1 MVKGVMENQ
10 PEPVRVAVAI
20 VQREG
25 RFLVGQRHPDAHL
38 GGLWEFPGGKSEPG
52 ETAAQTAMRELKEEC
67 NVQATVVRVLPQ
79 LRHVYSDRI
88 IELTPVLCNWQNGEG
103 EPIGTETCRW
113 FTLDELR
120 RLPMPELNG
129 EILDAI
135 SSSCSRP

>member
-1 MVKGVMENQ
+1 MVKGVMEKH

-20 VQREG
+20 VLRDG
-25 RFLVGQRHPDAHL
+25 RFLVGQRHPNTHL

-52 ETAAQTAMRELKEEC
+52 ESPAQTAMRELKEEC
-67 NVQATVVRVLPQ
+67 NVDAAVVRVLAPM
-79 LRHVYSDRI
+79 RHQYTDRI
-88 IELTPVLCNWQNGEG
+88 IELTPVLCDWQNGEG

-120 RLPMPELNG
+120 TLPMPQMNG

-135 SSSCSRP
+135 SSFRSSH